1 MMSQA
6 KLLKFKTYPA
16 NLLFREFFNF
26 EANYL
31 HQEELPTFPKELR
44 LDTSEFKKGFQKIS
58 AFAISRYLLT
68 DLTNL
73 RPRRIIR
80 SLISLPQQL
89 LSAISEA
96 RSNF

>member
-31 HQEELPTFPKELR
+31 HQADLPTFPKELR

-58 AFAISRYLLT
+58 AFAISSLACGADLNRFICLPRVSYLKL
-68 DLTNL
+68 
-73 RPRRIIR
+73 
-80 SLISLPQQL
+80 
-89 LSAISEA
+89 
-96 RSNF
+96 